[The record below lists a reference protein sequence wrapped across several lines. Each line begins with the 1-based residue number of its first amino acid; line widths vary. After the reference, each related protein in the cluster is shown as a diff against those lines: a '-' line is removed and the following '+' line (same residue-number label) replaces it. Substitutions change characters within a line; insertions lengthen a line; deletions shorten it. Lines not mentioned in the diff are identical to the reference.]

1 MTKKDQD
8 FLKELYQIYLI
19 VMIGICVFLT
29 NIFVTVGYKV
39 IYHIS
44 LSGTLIWLVLSIALS
59 PLAIYTR
66 GMKQIQENFI
76 LSNWRRILFFFL
88 PMIVAVVV
96 GIFVAHQENR
106 QNVAEYGIGIS
117 FISYQKTTFKPLTQK
132 QTTLVAE
139 RLEAADHKEELMAGK
154 EQSYYI
160 FYKSTCPY
168 CRVGLTSL
176 IERLPEERKGELV
189 FIDLNVTDAD
199 RVAGSLGVDEA
210 GTVVSVVAD
219 KETGSYKITKDTIAS
234 DDEKGGIV
242 ANKDLIDKMVVK
254 ENV

>member
-1 MTKKDQD
+1 
-8 FLKELYQIYLI
+8 
-19 VMIGICVFLT
+19 
-29 NIFVTVGYKV
+29 
-39 IYHIS
+39 
-44 LSGTLIWLVLSIALS
+44 
-59 PLAIYTR
+59 
-66 GMKQIQENFI
+66 
-76 LSNWRRILFFFL
+76 
-88 PMIVAVVV
+88 
-96 GIFVAHQENR
+96 
-106 QNVAEYGIGIS
+106 
-117 FISYQKTTFKPLTQK
+117 LTQK

-139 RLEAADHKEELMAGK
+139 RLEAADYKEELMAGK
-154 EQSYYI
+154 EQRYYI

-199 RVAGSLGVDEA
+199 KVAGSLGVDEA

-219 KETGSYKITKDTIAS
+219 KETGSYKITRDTIAS

-254 ENV
+254 ESV

>member
-1 MTKKDQD
+1 
-8 FLKELYQIYLI
+8 
-19 VMIGICVFLT
+19 
-29 NIFVTVGYKV
+29 
-39 IYHIS
+39 
-44 LSGTLIWLVLSIALS
+44 
-59 PLAIYTR
+59 
-66 GMKQIQENFI
+66 MKQIQENFI
-76 LSNWRRILFFFL
+76 LSNWRRILFFSL

-139 RLEAADHKEELMAGK
+139 KLDAAAEKAELIAEEGNR
-154 EQSYYI
+154 YYV

-168 CRVGLTSL
+168 CKVGLTSL
-176 IERLPEERKGELV
+176 LEKLPEERKRDLV

-199 RVAGSLGVDEA
+199 KVAGSLGVDEA
-210 GTVVSVVAD
+210 GTVVFVAAD
-219 KETGSYKITKDTIAS
+219 KETGSYKITRDTIAS
-234 DDEKGGIV
+234 DDEKGEIV
-242 ANKDLIDKMVVK
+242 ANKDLIDRMVVK

>member
-19 VMIGICVFLT
+19 VMIGTGIFLT
-29 NIFVTVGYKV
+29 NLFVTVGYKV
-39 IYHIS
+39 IYHLS
-44 LSGTLIWLVLSIALS
+44 LSGTLVWLVLSIVLS
-59 PLAIYTR
+59 PLAIYTK
-66 GMKQIQENFI
+66 GMKQIQEHFL
-76 LSNWRRILFFFL
+76 LSNWRRILLFSL
-88 PMIVAVVV
+88 PMVVSV
-96 GIFVAHQENR
+96 VIGMFVAHQENR

-139 RLEAADHKEELMAGK
+139 KLEAADHKEELMAGK
-154 EQSYYI
+154 EHSYYI

-176 IERLPEERKGELV
+176 IERLPEERKRDLV

-199 RVAGSLGVDEA
+199 KVASSLGVDKA
-210 GTVVSVVAD
+210 GMVVSVVAD
-219 KETGSYKITKDTIAS
+219 KETGSYKITRDTIAS
-234 DDEKGGIV
+234 DDEKGEIV